1 MRLSTLLML
10 VPACVIAAMIAVAN
24 RGEVAFALVPFVPAD
39 AGFTFAMPLF
49 LLVFL
54 VFIAGVLVG
63 AVTVALQRA
72 RRRMARRPTDDDV
85 ARAMMAQAAAQKTTS
100 TTAAER
106 VES

>member
-1 MRLSTLLML
+1 
-10 VPACVIAAMIAVAN
+10 MIAVAN
-24 RGEVAFALVPFVPAD
+24 REEVAFALVPFVPAD

-72 RRRMARRPTDDDV
+72 RRRMARRPTDSDI
-85 ARAMMAQAAAQKTTS
+85 ARAMMADAASTAAQTS
-100 TTAAER
+100 ASQER
-106 VES
+106 VKS